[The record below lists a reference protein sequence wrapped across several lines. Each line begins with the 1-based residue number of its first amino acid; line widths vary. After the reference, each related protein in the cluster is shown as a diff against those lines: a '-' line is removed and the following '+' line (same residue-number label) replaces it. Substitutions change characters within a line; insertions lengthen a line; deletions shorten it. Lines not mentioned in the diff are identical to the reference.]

1 MNRAPDTALEQALET
16 LDQACPDARAGLP
29 EPLFL
34 TVSRLT
40 PLVNVDLLVVDGA
53 GRTLMTWRDDR
64 FYGPGWHVPGGIV
77 RFKES
82 LAARLHAVA
91 AAELGAQ
98 IEADPAPLAVFELT
112 APERDLRGHFITLA
126 FRCRLRTPA
135 DPARQAPAGG
145 HPAAGQWAWFDELP
159 PDTIRQHG
167 IYRPLF
173 SGRADSGRK
182 P

>member
-1 MNRAPDTALEQALET
+1 MNQNTNPSLEQALDVIER
-16 LDQACPDARAGLP
+16 QCPDARAGLP

-34 TVSRLT
+34 AVSRLT
-40 PLVNVDLLVVDGA
+40 PLVNVDLLVGDGA
-53 GRTLMTWRDDR
+53 GRTLMTWREDR

-82 LAARLHAVA
+82 WATRIAAVA

-98 IEADPAPLAVFELT
+98 VEADATPLAVFELT
-112 APERDLRGHFITLA
+112 APERDLRGHFIALA
-126 FRCRLRTPA
+126 FRCRLRTPV

-145 HPAAGQWAWFDELP
+145 RPAAGQWAWFDELP

-173 SGRADSGRK
+173 SSGADTGRK